1 MWTWLSRVFRSS
13 SAAARAEAEGRIED
27 AARLYV
33 ESGDRAQAVEV
44 YLRAAETARTLEER
58 REFLTRA
65 NGLARTP
72 EHRDAARR
80 GIALVILAEAEAA
93 APRTDE
99 DRRRLQ
105 EAAEDLERLGAW
117 RDAGSAYALLEDR
130 EAVVRVLTLSGEVD
144 ALEKLTGTRDEADRK
159 GLRRRRALEGFD
171 ALWRSGDRPRAMR
184 DLQAWVSANADDH
197 EARTTLDARAAS
209 LLREGRFEFEV
220 DGARTLAVGRFPVTL
235 GREADVALRG
245 ASVSRRHCAIE
256 LDAGRFVIR
265 DAGSRAGTLLDS
277 VPIAA
282 PLTLAPGATVGL
294 GGDLALRASA
304 ADDGALSLE
313 VERGMDR
320 GRKLLLVSRA
330 FALPC
335 GTVRFEADGPVVSP
349 SGAVSLN
356 GQKVAVEFTLARG
369 DRVEVPG
376 HTLLVP

>member
-33 ESGDRAQAVEV
+33 ENGDRAQAVEV

-58 REFLTRA
+58 REFFARA
-65 NGLARTP
+65 HGLARTE

-80 GIALVILAEAEAA
+80 GLALVTLAEAEAA

-105 EAAEDLERLGAW
+105 EAASDLERLGAW
-117 RDAGSAYALLEDR
+117 RDAGSAWALLEDR
-130 EAVVRVLTLSGEVD
+130 EAVVRVLTLAGDVD
-144 ALEKLTGTRDEADRK
+144 ALEKLTGSRDEADRR

-184 DLQAWVSANADDH
+184 DLQAWVAANADDH
-197 EARTTLDARAAS
+197 EARTTLDARAAM
-209 LLREGRFEFEV
+209 LLRDGRFEFEL
-220 DGARTLAVGRFPVTL
+220 DGARTLAVGRFPVTF
-235 GREADVALRG
+235 GREADVVLRG
-245 ASVSRRHCAIE
+245 ASVSRRHCAIDHE
-256 LDAGRFVIR
+256 GGRFVLR

-277 VPIAA
+277 IPIAA
-282 PLTLAPGATVGL
+282 PLALEAGALVGL
-294 GGDLALRASA
+294 GADLALRVSAS
-304 ADDGALSLE
+304 DGGHLALE

-320 GRKLLLVSRA
+320 GRKLLLAASA
-330 FALPC
+330 FSLSWA
-335 GTVRFEADGPVVSP
+335 TVRFEADGPVVTP
-349 SGAVSLN
+349 AGAVSLN

-376 HTLLVP
+376 HTLTVP